1 MSVDALVGIFVAF
14 LCQVEVE
21 HGGFEVGIA
30 QVPLNSAEVDARFE
44 QMGGIGMAQRM
55 DANVAF
61 EDASPL
67 GRFAERALDAAAAHG
82 RGRGGHGFVIASR
95 GGKEPG
101 EVAMGFPVE
110 AQELQGVMRQG
121 DRAILGALT
130 AVDVDQVARAIAI
143 AHLQDS
149 ASCRRSPQL

>member
-1 MSVDALVGIFVAF
+1 M
-14 LCQVEVE
+14 
-21 HGGFEVGIA
+21 
-30 QVPLNSAEVDARFE
+30 
-44 QMGGIGMAQRM
+44 
-55 DANVAF
+55 
-61 EDASPL
+61 
-67 GRFAERALDAAAAHG
+67 
-82 RGRGGHGFVIASR
+82 IASC

-143 AHLQDS
+143 AHLQGQRFVQAQPTAVDGG
-149 ASCRRSPQL
+149 AVDTIVQGRHGEDGALLPG